1 MVKLNKKENLLRWLE
16 GQRRAQEFIE
26 RERREWF
33 RTLRHMTPTE
43 RLKRCE
49 SLFGPPRLR
58 TKGHQRALDSLKLEE
73 MQYLIGRLQRAQRKS
88 GNE

>member
-1 MVKLNKKENLLRWLE
+1 MAKPSKEDVLRWLE

-33 RTLRHMTPTE
+33 STLRHMTPTE

-73 MQYLIGRLQRAQRKS
+73 MLHLVRRLERAQRNT
-88 GNE
+88 GDE